1 MDRDS
6 NIRTLQRDDLAGV
19 RLVLDGTGLFP
30 SEMLGEMAEPF
41 LSGRAPHFWIVAVR
55 GEETVGFAYCEP
67 ERLTE
72 GTYNLL
78 AIAVAPDHQR
88 SGSGTALVRGIE
100 ALLRGQGGRLLLV
113 EPPPTP
119 IRMGL
124 GRST

>member
-30 SEMLGEMAEPF
+30 SEMLSEMAEPF

-88 SGSGTALVRGIE
+88 SGDFYAP
-100 ALLRGQGGRLLLV
+100 GQSKVVFRKQL
-113 EPPPTP
+113 
-119 IRMGL
+119 
-124 GRST
+124 